1 MSRFSVFR
9 SLAVALGA
17 ISTVAACGGGGTNGN
32 TGAGDAGCTV
42 KGSATAAVTPTV
54 VSNVVPD
61 PNTVGRFTPN
71 NMTVKVG
78 QSIEWDWQ
86 DPNVAHTVT
95 SDDGTTFDSCLQN
108 KGYKFV
114 VTFNQAGKLP
124 YHCTIH
130 PQMTGLV
137 RVLH

>member
-1 MSRFSVFR
+1 MKTWKV
-9 SLAVALGA
+9 LIVVAGSAL
-17 ISTVAACGGGGTNGN
+17 TLAACGGGNNAGTV
-32 TGAGDAGCTV
+32 TSDAGCTV
-42 KGSATAAVTPTV
+42 KGATTAAVTPTV
-54 VSNVVPD
+54 VSNIVPD
-61 PNTVGRFTPN
+61 PDTVGRFTPN

-78 QSIEWDWQ
+78 QAIEWDWQ

-114 VTFNQAGKLP
+114 VTFNQAGKFP

-130 PQMTGLV
+130 PLMIGTITV
-137 RVLH
+137 TP

>member
-1 MSRFSVFR
+1 MGTWKRFVVAAAS
-9 SLAVALGA
+9 AVTL
-17 ISTVAACGGGGTNGN
+17 AACGGGATNGD

-42 KGSATAAVTPTV
+42 KGNATAAVTPTI
-54 VSNVVPD
+54 VSNIVPD

-95 SDDGTTFDSCLQN
+95 SDDGTSFESCLQN

-114 VTFNQAGKLP
+114 VTFNQAGKIP

-130 PQMTGLV
+130 PLMIGTITV
-137 RVLH
+137 TA

>member
-1 MSRFSVFR
+1 MNTWKV
-9 SLAVALGA
+9 LLVAAGSAL
-17 ISTVAACGGGGTNGN
+17 TLAACGGGGTNAN
-32 TGAGDAGCTV
+32 TGTSDSGCTV
-42 KGSATAAVTPTV
+42 RGNTTAAVTPAV
-54 VSNVVPD
+54 VSNIVPD
-61 PNTVGRFTPN
+61 ANTVGRFTPN

-95 SDDGTTFDSCLQN
+95 ADDGTTFDSCLQS

-114 VTFNQAGKLP
+114 VTFNQAGKIP

-130 PQMTGLV
+130 PLMIGTITV
-137 RVLH
+137 TP

>member
-1 MSRFSVFR
+1 MRTWKLFVVAAGS
-9 SLAVALGA
+9 AVTL
-17 ISTVAACGGGGTNGN
+17 AACGGGGGNNAN
-32 TGAGDAGCTV
+32 TGGADAGCTV
-42 KGSATAAVTPTV
+42 KGNTTAAVTPTI
-54 VSNVVPD
+54 VSNIVTD

-95 SDDGTTFDSCLQN
+95 SDDGATFDSCLQN

-114 VTFNQAGKLP
+114 VTFNQAGKIP

-130 PQMTGLV
+130 PLMIGTV
-137 RVLH
+137 TVTP

>member
-1 MSRFSVFR
+1 MKTWKV
-9 SLAVALGA
+9 LIVVAGSAL
-17 ISTVAACGGGGTNGN
+17 TLAACGGGGTN
-32 TGAGDAGCTV
+32 AGTATSDTGCTV
-42 KGSATAAVTPTV
+42 KGNTTVAVTPAI
-54 VSNVVPD
+54 VSNIVPD
-61 PNTVGRFTPN
+61 PNTVGRFTPS

-95 SDDGTTFDSCLQN
+95 SDDGSTFDSCLQN

-114 VTFNQAGKLP
+114 VTFNQAGKIP

-130 PQMTGLV
+130 PLMIGTITV
-137 RVLH
+137 TA

>member
-1 MSRFSVFR
+1 MKTWKV
-9 SLAVALGA
+9 LIVVAGSAL
-17 ISTVAACGGGGTNGN
+17 TLAACGGGGN
-32 TGAGDAGCTV
+32 TAGTATSDAGCTV
-42 KGSATAAVTPTV
+42 KGNTTAAVTPAI
-54 VSNVVPD
+54 VSNIVPD

-78 QSIEWDWQ
+78 QAIEWDWQ

-95 SDDGTTFDSCLQN
+95 SDDGTSFDSCLQN

-114 VTFNQAGKLP
+114 VTFNQAGKFP

-130 PQMTGLV
+130 PLMIGTITV
-137 RVLH
+137 TA

>member
-1 MSRFSVFR
+1 MSTWKLFV
-9 SLAVALGA
+9 VAAGSAL
-17 ISTVAACGGGGTNGN
+17 TLAACGGGGNNAN
-32 TGAGDAGCTV
+32 TDDPGCTV
-42 KGSATAAVTPTV
+42 KGNTAAAVTPAI

-61 PNTVGRFTPN
+61 ANTVGRFTPN

-95 SDDGTTFDSCLQN
+95 SDDGTRFDSCLQN

-114 VTFNQAGKLP
+114 VTFTQAGTIP

-130 PQMTGLV
+130 PLMIGTITV
-137 RVLH
+137 TP

>member
-1 MSRFSVFR
+1 MRTWKAM
-9 SLAVALGA
+9 LIVAGSA
-17 ISTVAACGGGGTNGN
+17 ITLAACGGAANNPN
-32 TGAGDAGCTV
+32 TGIGLGSCTV
-42 KGSATAAVTPTV
+42 KGNTTAAVTPAI
-54 VSNVVPD
+54 VSNIIPD

-86 DPNVAHTVT
+86 DPNVGHTVT

-108 KGYKFV
+108 KGYTFV
-114 VTFNQAGKLP
+114 VTFNQAGKIS

-130 PQMTGLV
+130 PLMIGTITV
-137 RVLH
+137 TP

>member
-1 MSRFSVFR
+1 MNTWKVLVIVAGSV
-9 SLAVALGA
+9 LTL
-17 ISTVAACGGGGTNGN
+17 AACGTGGGTNAG
-32 TGAGDAGCTV
+32 TGDTGCTV
-42 KGSATAAVTPTV
+42 KGNSTAAVTPAI

-61 PNTVGRFTPN
+61 PDTVGRFSPS

-95 SDDGTTFDSCLQN
+95 SDDTTSFDSCLQN

-114 VTFNQAGKLP
+114 VTFTQAGKIP

-130 PQMTGLV
+130 PLMVGTITV
-137 RVLH
+137 TP

>member
-1 MSRFSVFR
+1 MNTWKLF
-9 SLAVALGA
+9 AVAAGSVL
-17 ISTVAACGGGGTNGN
+17 TLAACGGGGGN
-32 TGAGDAGCTV
+32 NATTGGGDAGCTV
-42 KGSATAAVTPTV
+42 KGNTTAAVTPAI
-54 VSNVVPD
+54 VSNIVPD

-114 VTFNQAGKLP
+114 VTFNQAGKIS

-130 PQMTGLV
+130 PLMIGTITV
-137 RVLH
+137 TS

>member
-1 MSRFSVFR
+1 MSSWKFF
-9 SLAVALGA
+9 VAAAGSAL
-17 ISTVAACGGGGTNGN
+17 TLAACGGGGNTGN
-32 TGAGDAGCTV
+32 TGGGDAGCTV
-42 KGSATAAVTPTV
+42 KGKTTAAVTPAV
-54 VSNVVPD
+54 VSNIVPD
-61 PNTVGRFTPN
+61 PNTVGRFTPS

-95 SDDGTTFDSCLQN
+95 SDDNTSFDSCLQN

-114 VTFNQAGKLP
+114 VTFNQAGKIP

-130 PQMTGLV
+130 PLMIGTITV
-137 RVLH
+137 TP

>member
-1 MSRFSVFR
+1 MNTWKVLIIAAGS
-9 SLAVALGA
+9 AL
-17 ISTVAACGGGGTNGN
+17 TLAACGTGSGSNAGTGTD
-32 TGAGDAGCTV
+32 TGCAV
-42 KGSATAAVTPTV
+42 KGASTAAVTPAM
-54 VSNVVPD
+54 VSNIVSDPD
-61 PNTVGRFTPN
+61 TVGRFTPN

-95 SDDGTTFDSCLQN
+95 SDDSTTFDSCLQS

-114 VTFNQAGKLP
+114 VTFNQAGKIP

-130 PQMTGLV
+130 PLMVGTITV
-137 RVLH
+137 TP

>member
-1 MSRFSVFR
+1 MNTWKVVVV
-9 SLAVALGA
+9 AVGSAL
-17 ISTVAACGGGGTNGN
+17 TLAACGGGNNGGTV
-32 TGAGDAGCTV
+32 TSDAGCTV
-42 KGSATAAVTPTV
+42 KGATTAAVTPTL
-54 VSNVVPD
+54 VSNIVPD
-61 PNTVGRFTPN
+61 PDTVGRFTPS

-95 SDDGTTFDSCLQN
+95 SDDGSTFDSCLQN

-114 VTFNQAGKLP
+114 VTFNQAGKIP

-130 PQMTGLV
+130 PLMIGTITV
-137 RVLH
+137 TA

>member
-1 MSRFSVFR
+1 MKTWKV
-9 SLAVALGA
+9 LIVVAGSAL
-17 ISTVAACGGGGTNGN
+17 TLAACGGGGANGN
-32 TGAGDAGCTV
+32 TGGGDTGCTV
-42 KGSATAAVTPTV
+42 KGNATAAVTPTM
-54 VSNVVPD
+54 VSNIVPD
-61 PNTVGRFTPN
+61 PDTVGRFTPN

-86 DPNVAHTVT
+86 DASVAHTVT

-114 VTFNQAGKLP
+114 VTFNQAGTFP

-130 PQMTGLV
+130 PLMIGTITV
-137 RVLH
+137 TP

>member
-1 MSRFSVFR
+1 MNTWKALIIVAGS
-9 SLAVALGA
+9 AVTL
-17 ISTVAACGGGGTNGN
+17 AACGAGGGNNGG
-32 TGAGDAGCTV
+32 TGADAGCTV
-42 KGSATAAVTPTV
+42 KGNSIAAVTPAI

-61 PNTVGRFTPN
+61 PDTVGRFTPN
-71 NMTVKVG
+71 NITVKVG

-95 SDDGTTFDSCLQN
+95 SDDGTSFDSCLQN

-114 VTFNQAGKLP
+114 VTFNQAGKIP

-130 PQMTGLV
+130 PLMVGTITV
-137 RVLH
+137 TA